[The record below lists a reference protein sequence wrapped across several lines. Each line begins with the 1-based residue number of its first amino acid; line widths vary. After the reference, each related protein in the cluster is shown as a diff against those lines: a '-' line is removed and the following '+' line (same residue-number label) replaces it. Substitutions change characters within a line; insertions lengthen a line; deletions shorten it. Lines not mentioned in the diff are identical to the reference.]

1 MLKIYEELKTRKQD
15 LEWRCFFT
23 DNNKYLRRVYVGEFL
38 WAD

>member
-23 DNNKYLRRVYVGEFL
+23 DNKYLRRVYVGEFL